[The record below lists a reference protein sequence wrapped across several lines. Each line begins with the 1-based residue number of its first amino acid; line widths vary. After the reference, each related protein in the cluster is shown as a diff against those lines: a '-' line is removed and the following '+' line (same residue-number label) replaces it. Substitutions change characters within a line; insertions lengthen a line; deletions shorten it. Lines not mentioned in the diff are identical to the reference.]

1 MDVIGLFGGDS
12 NLDNYIQLKEKL
24 KDSGDMKDLYK
35 SKCKVIISTPTQ
47 FLDILNRKENP
58 LA

>member
-1 MDVIGLFGGDS
+1 MFGGDS

-24 KDSGDMKDLYK
+24 KDSTDMKDLYK